1 MAVKPKLNVEDIL
14 KSEYEYIAHTAFQAN
29 EDRARVSSFYFVSV
43 GSVVAAILSAQFAAD
58 SLKSV
63 AIPFAFLF
71 LVMTGLGGLTMA
83 QLARLR
89 AAWHESAQAMNQ
101 LKDFY
106 LKHNPEIEPAFKWR
120 EVTLP
125 PTDKPYSIANLI
137 AVEVGLLSALTS
149 ATAVYFVLLAFG
161 GMFWWSWGMVALA
174 FLLGYVLLWRFYKF
188 LLVDDR

>member
-1 MAVKPKLNVEDIL
+1 
-14 KSEYEYIAHTAFQAN
+14 
-29 EDRARVSSFYFVSV
+29 
-43 GSVVAAILSAQFAAD
+43 
-58 SLKSV
+58 
-63 AIPFAFLF
+63 
-71 LVMTGLGGLTMA
+71 MTGLGGLTMA

-101 LKDFY
+101 VKDFY

-149 ATAVYFVLLAFG
+149 ATAVYFVLLAIG
-161 GMFWWSWGMVALA
+161 GMLWWSWGMVALA